1 MRVREDTLA
10 MGVFYSA
17 ITRLEIAKLKS
28 VDEIDVN
35 AFVTIRDIRDVY
47 QVFRGNL
54 KKAIHKVCS

>member
-1 MRVREDTLA
+1 